1 MKDSILYL
9 GFVPGENFGW
19 GICSRYLIR
28 ELSKKVRTSLVL
40 NQANQQ
46 RYFPS
51 KLIQSLVNQHLDGL
65 LKARGEENYG
75 YVFFENEL
83 TERSIENSKKYD
95 LIIAGSTW
103 GRDKLKEKGIL
114 NSEVLVQG
122 IDPEL
127 FYPIKEEKGGDSFI
141 IFSGGKFEF
150 RKGQDIILAALK
162 IIQAKYRD
170 VLLMNAW
177 WNYLPETMAT
187 MAGSPYIKYETKGAG
202 WPEMMNHIYR
212 LNGLDPGRIITC
224 PVIPHGNLRQLFKQ
238 TDIGIF
244 PNRCEG
250 GTNLALME
258 YMACG
263 KPVIAANATGHKDI
277 VNENNALLL
286 NNLGDIFLDD
296 EKGRTVA
303 AWKEPDLEEVV
314 SKIEYA
320 YHNREKIREIGKN
333 GARDLKEYTW
343 EKSADRLLS
352 LVCENTGKR

>member
-19 GICSRYLIR
+19 GICGRYLIR
-28 ELSKKVRTSLVL
+28 ELSKKVKTSLIL
-40 NQANQQ
+40 NQVNQHG
-46 RYFPS
+46 YFPS
-51 KLIQSLVNQHLDGL
+51 KLIQVLVNQHLDGL
-65 LKARGEENYG
+65 FKARGEENYG

-83 TERSIENSKKYD
+83 TERSIENSKRYD

-114 NSEVLVQG
+114 NNEVLVQG

-127 FYPIKEEKGGDSFI
+127 FYPIKEEKGGDSFC

-162 IIQAKYRD
+162 IIQARHKNII
-170 VLLMNAW
+170 LINTW
-177 WNYLPETMAT
+177 FNYLSETMAT
-187 MAGSPYIKYETKGAG
+187 MARSPHIKYEIKGRT
-202 WPEMMNHIYR
+202 WQEMMNHIYR
-212 LNGLDPGRIITC
+212 LNGLDPERIITC
-224 PVIPHGNLRQLFKQ
+224 PVISHTGLRQIFAH
-238 TDIGIF
+238 TDIGVF

-263 KPVIAANATGHKDI
+263 KPVIAANATGHKDV
-277 VNENNALLL
+277 VNEDNAILL

-296 EKGRTVA
+296 EEGRTVA
-303 AWKEPDLEEVV
+303 IWKEPDLEELVET
-314 SKIEYA
+314 IEYA
-320 YHNREKIREIGKN
+320 YRHREKIRDIGKN

-352 LVCENTGKR
+352 LVYESANR